1 MSNVIK
7 FNKPKPVKPPRQTS
21 PAVKKAL
28 IILGVVAAF
37 AAAWAYFQFVGGAG
51 AGV

>member
-1 MSNVIK
+1 MNNVIK

-28 IILGVVAAF
+28 IIIGVMAAF
-37 AAAWAYFQFVGGAG
+37 VAAWAYFQFVGSA
-51 AGV
+51 